1 MVCLANL
8 LKARIISYTS
18 SGFPRMPTG
27 VIYMSCLVNSCPKM
41 NAQKKGLF
49 ENISKL
55 IFGVKN

>member
-49 ENISKL
+49 ESISK
-55 IFGVKN
+55 